1 MKKSR
6 SFRRQLFSGFLLVS
20 LIPLLICSAMLLQIF
35 RLRMTGDAET
45 QAAQALE
52 TSLLALDSLDE
63 GVRGAAATLQQNFSV
78 SRALFDDQADDTV
91 VNNLLFHAA
100 GDARSYAR
108 FDLYDISGRWRYST
122 QTAPDDR
129 FLPTDWGIL
138 HEAAQAKNGRLVYI
152 AGEESSSDQVLHGA
166 VLLMLTQGKRKL
178 SRRCIELIVQCIV
191 QGVAIDGQQGA
202 AHGNTQPFCGGIF
215 IYCRHIQGHSSHSSS
230 DGYSTKNGEGIAL
243 PTQETYASFLM
254 TSWPL

>member
-78 SRALFDDQADDTV
+78 SRALFDDQADDTA

-108 FDLYDISGRWRYST
+108 LDLYDISGRWRYST

-166 VLLMLTQGKRKL
+166 VLLSDRYGAPTGYLVVSVSAAGFRSLLGGAAGVKNELALL
-178 SRRCIELIVQCIV
+178 SRFFRPVYCTRP
-191 QGVAIDGQQGA
+191 AILETMAGKLRAQLLA
-202 AHGNTQPFCGGIF
+202 
-215 IYCRHIQGHSSHSSS
+215 
-230 DGYSTKNGEGIAL
+230 GEAL
-243 PTQETYASFLM
+243 TGLSEDYV
-254 TSWPL
+254 